1 MLFSY
6 GLKRTVL
13 TCFNP
18 HQPPHEDAGDGAAP
32 AGWERLPLFLVQDV
46 LNWRLLREHRNT
58 ASGNCEALFFKKK
71 PSPHPPILEDVA
83 VQYTHIDALPM
94 GEGS

>member
-6 GLKRTVL
+6 GLRTYVFQSSPTL
-13 TCFNP
+13 P
-18 HQPPHEDAGDGAAP
+18 EDAGDGAAP

-58 ASGNCEALFFKKK
+58 ASGNCEALFFKKN
-71 PSPHPPILEDVA
+71 PLTPPILEDVA

>member
-6 GLKRTVL
+6 GLRTYVFQSSP
-13 TCFNP
+13 T
-18 HQPPHEDAGDGAAP
+18 PPEDAGDGAAP

-58 ASGNCEALFFKKK
+58 ASGNCEALFYKKN
-71 PSPHPPILEDVA
+71 PHPPILEDVA
-83 VQYTHIDALPM
+83 VQYTHIDALPTE
-94 GEGS
+94 EGS